1 MGVAGAGWATFI
13 AQGISALLVMIK
25 LVFSKE
31 IYKVEFKDI
40 LSICLF

>member
-13 AQGISALLVMIK
+13 AQGISALLVTYFK

-40 LSICLF
+40 